1 VLLKASS
8 GPSVTSSLQLE
19 IENEALSRHLQSTC
33 ALTRLLPDRGF
44 RSQNIHSRHFIDKIL
59 KTRGLPVDGSHRR
72 RGMTS
77 PGSCS
82 KDVKDRFGAPPPER
96 RKLMQELLAVTSI
109 LAGGV
114 KL

>member
-1 VLLKASS
+1 MLARISRQN
-8 GPSVTSSLQLE
+8 LQRNRLRGK
-19 IENEALSRHLQSTC
+19 ILSEYELAVKKR
-33 ALTRLLPDRGF
+33 ADRGF

>member
-1 VLLKASS
+1 
-8 GPSVTSSLQLE
+8 
-19 IENEALSRHLQSTC
+19 
-33 ALTRLLPDRGF
+33 
-44 RSQNIHSRHFIDKIL
+44 
-59 KTRGLPVDGSHRR
+59 LPVDGSHRR